1 MSNSLIFRLLTL
13 ISLALL
19 GLLSFLSHDSIYLSE
34 SSLDLASTKV
44 GTVLCTSLILVLWLK
59 FLIKEKI
66 SDSAMAVLFYC
77 FAILVFYKATLFFF
91 WDEWHLIERFKND
104 GIGASFVGHNEH
116 FIPISFLAYF
126 FQLKLFGD
134 DYCFFLY
141 LSSAIHAFNSVLLL
155 KILRILGRNFS
166 KIEGI
171 ARTIAF
177 MFLVSALHSEA
188 LHWAFEQCLL
198 ISASFTF
205 LAVLHGLEYTQ
216 TSRRRS
222 LVLAAIFCAL
232 SPLCF
237 GNGFIVV
244 LFIFCIA
251 LREYLHAGR
260 LITKEIKYLLLACS
274 LAMLIPVALYAG
286 TTSNSEGHGLGVVA
300 PIESNKQVAKYLIYG
315 TQLGTVVRG
324 LGLYPGLLYGDS
336 REFFNAAKDTP
347 LLNPTSNFNDP
358 ENLFFYLGVYISL
371 GSLVILIRRYRP
383 GDSSLS
389 LWFAGQCWMVAAFL
403 LLTYGRSA
411 WGYHNSLT
419 LRYQYTALPGLC
431 IFIIP
436 VLALFAG
443 NLKKPA
449 VYWSAQVFCCF
460 YFFMQLTLV
469 GGYKDFTS
477 KGIANKVWLKTLE
490 KRDSSVPISLT
501 PGLYPNDIRT
511 SLKWMRE
518 ENWQVLGKKIMVPA
532 N

>member
-13 ISLALL
+13 ISFAIL
-19 GLLSFLSHDSIYLSE
+19 GLLSFLSHDSAYLSATN
-34 SSLDLASTKV
+34 LDLASSRSWTA
-44 GTVLCTSLILVLWLK
+44 LCASLTLAVWLRF
-59 FLIKEKI
+59 FLKEKI
-66 SDSAMAVLFYC
+66 SDTAMTLLFYC
-77 FAILVFYKATLFFF
+77 FSVLVFYKASLFFF

-104 GIGASFVGHNEH
+104 GISAAFIGHNEH
-116 FIPISFLAYF
+116 FIPISFLSYF

-141 LSSAIHAFNSVLLL
+141 ISSAIHALNSVLLL
-155 KILRILGRNFS
+155 KILRILGRNF
-166 KIEGI
+166 KQIEQVS
-171 ARTIAF
+171 RTIAF
-177 MFLVSALHSEA
+177 LFLLSALHSEA

-198 ISASFTF
+198 ISATFTF

-216 TSRRRS
+216 TGRGKN
-222 LVLAAIFCAL
+222 LVWSMTSSALA
-232 SPLCF
+232 PLCF
-237 GNGFIVV
+237 GNGFIVI

-260 LITKEIKYLLLACS
+260 VLTREIKNLAIASS
-274 LAMLIPVALYAG
+274 LAMLIPVGLYVG
-286 TTSNSEGHGLGVVA
+286 TQSSSEGHGLGVVA
-300 PIESNKQVAKYLIYG
+300 PIQSNKQVAKYLVYG

-336 REFFNAAKDTP
+336 REFFDTAKDTP
-347 LLNPTSNFNDP
+347 LLNPTSNFKDP

-371 GSLVILIRRYRP
+371 GSLLILIRRYRP

-389 LWFAGQCWMVAAFL
+389 LWFTGQIWMIAAFL

-436 VLALFAG
+436 LLALFAKHL
-443 NLKKPA
+443 NKPA
-449 VYWSAQVFCCF
+449 VYWSAQIFCCF

-469 GGYKDFTS
+469 SSYQDFTS
-477 KGIANKVWLKTLE
+477 KGIENKTWLKTLE

-511 SLKWMRE
+511 SLEWMRK
-518 ENWQVLGKKIMVPA
+518 ENWQIGWEAL